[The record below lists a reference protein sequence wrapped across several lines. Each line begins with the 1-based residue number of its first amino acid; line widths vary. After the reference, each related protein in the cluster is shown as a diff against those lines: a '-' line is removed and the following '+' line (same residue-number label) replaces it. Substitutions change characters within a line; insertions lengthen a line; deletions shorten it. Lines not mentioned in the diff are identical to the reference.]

1 MLVPYVKY
9 QRMLD
14 MSHKKPISSVSQL
27 PRTTLADNGSKK
39 KKPKV
44 VTGSPRKTTL
54 SVEKKTNVPS
64 DTIVKPPR
72 PGKCDKQLAGRI
84 STRLGHMN
92 TFKDSY
98 NQLCSHLYLFGSELV
113 FCSNP

>member
-1 MLVPYVKY
+1 MEKLVLVPYVKY

-27 PRTTLADNGSKK
+27 PRTTMTDNGSKK

-54 SVEKKTNVPS
+54 SVEKKPKVPS
-64 DTIVKPPR
+64 DTIVKPPPPR
-72 PGKCDKQLAGRI
+72 KRDKRCYSIWI
-84 STRLGHMN
+84 S
-92 TFKDSY
+92 F
-98 NQLCSHLYLFGSELV
+98 
-113 FCSNP
+113 

>member
-27 PRTTLADNGSKK
+27 PRTTMTNNGGK

-44 VTGSPRKTTL
+44 ATGSPWKTTL

-64 DTIVKPPR
+64 DTIVKPPP
-72 PGKCDKQLAGRI
+72 PGKREKQLAGRI

-92 TFKDSY
+92 TFKDWIS
-98 NQLCSHLYLFGSELV
+98 F
-113 FCSNP
+113 

>member
-1 MLVPYVKY
+1 MEKLVLVPYVKY

-14 MSHKKPISSVSQL
+14 MSHKKPISSASQL
-27 PRTTLADNGSKK
+27 PRTTMTDNGSKK

-54 SVEKKTNVPS
+54 SVEKKPKVPS
-64 DTIVKPPR
+64 DTIVKPPP
-72 PGKCDKQLAGRI
+72 PGKRDKQLAGRI

-92 TFKDSY
+92 TFKDWIS
-98 NQLCSHLYLFGSELV
+98 F
-113 FCSNP
+113 